1 MTPSQLKH
9 TQFVM
14 FSAERN
20 RILSTLQTRTEV
32 TRGAN
37 LCRVRPAERA
47 LFSHCRTLIC
57 TDTAPGLPL
66 RSETSTTVQNIAARQ
81 RCKCQR
87 KSAEDRSEGTQRRG
101 SSSTQPPGAAARPPP
116 SAGVTSPFVAAL
128 PATTALLLPGSS
140 ACVSVE
146 TGNTAH
152 QEFHT
157 SSIQIS
163 RPLHDSHL

>member
-20 RILSTLQTRTEV
+20 RILSTLQTRAEV

-37 LCRVRPAERA
+37 LCRVCPAERA

-116 SAGVTSPFVAAL
+116 PVPGSR
-128 PATTALLLPGSS
+128 LLLWQRCQPQLPCFSPVLPPVCLWKLGILLIRNS
-140 ACVSVE
+140 
-146 TGNTAH
+146 THH
-152 QEFHT
+152 Q
-157 SSIQIS
+157 SK
-163 RPLHDSHL
+163 